1 MIDNSL
7 TIILTLRG
15 RHLHTLRWM
24 WHANR
29 TSLPYHIIIADGE
42 VHPTIDRLLS
52 DPSIFPNISY
62 EYHRY
67 RDLSL
72 TDYYKKIKETN

>member
-1 MIDNSL
+1 MKDNL
-7 TIILTLRG
+7 TILLTLRG

-29 TSLPYHIIIADGE
+29 VGLPCHVIIADGE

-52 DPSIFPNISY
+52 DPGNFRNLSY
-62 EYHRY
+62 EYHRHHD
-67 RDLSL
+67 RNRAKPPMAG
-72 TDYYKKIKETN
+72 T